1 MAGLLDRINA
11 PADLKLLNPQELPVL
26 AEELRREIIENVS
39 KTGGHLASSLGVV
52 ELTLALYY
60 VFDLPRDR
68 VIWDVGHQAYAHKL
82 LTGRR
87 KQFHT
92 LRQYNGISGFLK
104 MDESPYDF
112 FGAGHSSTSISAALG
127 IAESKYLKKEEG
139 YVIAV
144 IGDGS
149 LTAGISFEGLNQAG
163 HLKRNLIVV
172 LNDNGMS
179 IAPNVGAISSFLS
192 RKLTGRFMTSL
203 RYRLKN
209 LLKALP
215 NYGEEIY
222 HILRK
227 AEESFKSFFTPGIMF
242 EGLGFH
248 YVGPI
253 NGHSFSELIET
264 FTNIKNWEGPILVH
278 VLTKKGKGY
287 PPAESDPYFW
297 HGVEPFDVATGK
309 PLKEKSKTP
318 SFTSVFGKT
327 IVELARGDRRIVAI
341 TAAMPGGTGL
351 DEFAK
356 EFPERFFDVGI
367 AEQHGITFAAG
378 LATQGFRPVCAIYS
392 TFMQRAYDQILHDVC
407 LQNLPVVFALDR
419 AGIVGADGATH
430 QGLFDISYLRSIP
443 NIIIMAPKDEDEL
456 RHMLKTAIE
465 SGRPCAV
472 RYPKGTG
479 FGVPLSPEIKLIEIG
494 KAEVLKEG
502 HDVSILALGHTVH
515 YAIEAEE
522 ILDSMGISAGVINMR
537 FVKPID
543 TEVII
548 QEAHRTGR
556 IVTVEENVLMGG
568 FGSAVLECLSD
579 HNIVNVRVA
588 RIGVPDEFVEHGPQD
603 VLRAKYGINPQ
614 GIART
619 CMDLLGS
626 TSRQISMGKGSSS

>member
-1 MAGLLDRINA
+1 MPGLLDKINT
-11 PADLKLLNPQELPVL
+11 PADLKLLGPQELPLL

-52 ELTLALYY
+52 ELTVALYY

-68 VIWDVGHQAYAHKL
+68 VIWDVGHQAYSHKL

-92 LRQYNGISGFLK
+92 LRQYNGISGFLR

-139 YVIAV
+139 HIIAV

-209 LLKALP
+209 FLKAMP

-264 FTNIKNWEGPILVH
+264 FSNIKKWEGPILVH
-278 VLTKKGKGY
+278 VLTKKGRGY
-287 PPAESDPYFW
+287 PPAEMDPYFW
-297 HGVEPFDVATGK
+297 HGVEPFDIATGK
-309 PLKEKSKTP
+309 PLKEKSKIP
-318 SFTSVFGKT
+318 SFTTVFGAT
-327 IVELARGDRRIVAI
+327 MVELARMDERIVAI

-351 DEFAK
+351 DDFAK
-356 EFPERFFDVGI
+356 KFPERFFDVGI

-392 TFMQRAYDQILHDVC
+392 TFMQRAYDEILHDVC

-465 SGRPCAV
+465 SGRPSAV
-472 RYPKGTG
+472 RYPRGTG
-479 FGVPLSPEIKLIEIG
+479 FGVPLSPEIKSIEIG

-515 YAIEAEE
+515 YAMEAEE
-522 ILDSMGISAGVINMR
+522 ILHSMGISASVINMR

-543 TEVII
+543 IEVII
-548 QEAHRTGR
+548 QQAHRTGR

-568 FGSAVLECLSD
+568 FGSAVLECLND

-603 VLRAKYGINPQ
+603 VLRDKYGISPQ
-614 GIART
+614 GIVRT
-619 CMDLLGS
+619 CMDLLRS
-626 TSRQISMGKGSSS
+626 TSRQISVGEGSSS

>member
-1 MAGLLDRINA
+1 MPDLMDRINT
-11 PADLKLLNPQELPVL
+11 PADLKLLSPGELPIL
-26 AEELRREIIENVS
+26 AEELRKEIIRNVS

-52 ELTLALYY
+52 ELTVALYY
-60 VFDLPRDR
+60 IFDLPHDR
-68 VIWDVGHQAYAHKL
+68 VIWDVGHQAYCHKL

-87 KQFHT
+87 KKFHT

-104 MDESPYDF
+104 IDESPYDF

-127 IAESKYLKKEEG
+127 IAESKYLKNEDG
-139 YVIAV
+139 HVIAV

-149 LTAGISFEGLNQAG
+149 LTAGLSFEGLNQAG

-209 LLKALP
+209 LLKAMP

-222 HILRK
+222 YILRK

-253 NGHSFSELIET
+253 NGHSFPELIET
-264 FTNIKNWEGPILVH
+264 FNNIKKWEGPILVH

-287 PPAESDPYFW
+287 QPAESDPYFW
-297 HGVEPFDVATGK
+297 HGVEPFDIATGK
-309 PLKEKSKTP
+309 PLKPKSSIP
-318 SFTSVFGKT
+318 SFTSVFGRT
-327 IVELARGDRRIVAI
+327 MVELGEKDERIVAI

-351 DEFAK
+351 DEFAR

-407 LQNLPVVFALDR
+407 LQDLPVVFALDR

-443 NIIIMAPKDEDEL
+443 NIVIMAPKDEDEL
-456 RHMLKTAIE
+456 RHMLKTAID

-472 RYPKGTG
+472 RYPRGTG
-479 FGVPLSPEIKLIEIG
+479 FGVPLSREIHTLEIG
-494 KAEVLKEG
+494 KSELLREG
-502 HDVSILALGHTVH
+502 DDISILAIGHTVY
-515 YAIEAEE
+515 YALEAGE
-522 ILDSMGISAGVINMR
+522 ILNSMGITASVVNMR
-537 FVKPID
+537 FVKPLD
-543 TEVII
+543 TEMII
-548 QEAHRTGR
+548 QQAQRTDR

-568 FGSAVLECLSD
+568 FGSAVLECLHD
-579 HNIVNVRVA
+579 HGIVNVHVA
-588 RIGVPDEFVEHGPQD
+588 RIGIPDEFVEHGPQD
-603 VLRAKYGINPQ
+603 VLRSKFGITPQ
-614 GIART
+614 GIARV
-619 CMDLLGS
+619 CIENLSPASKQVSLG
-626 TSRQISMGKGSSS
+626 KK

>member
-1 MAGLLDRINA
+1 MAGLIDKINT
-11 PADLKLLNPQELPVL
+11 PADLILLTPQELTVL
-26 AEELRREIIENVS
+26 AEELRKEIIETVS

-52 ELTLALYY
+52 DLTVALYY
-60 VFDLPRDR
+60 VFNLPHDR
-68 VIWDVGHQAYAHKL
+68 VIWDVGHQAYCHKL

-87 KQFHT
+87 KQFRS

-127 IAESKYLKKEEG
+127 IAESKYLKKENG
-139 YVIAV
+139 HVIAV

-149 LTAGISFEGLNQAG
+149 LTAGLSFEGLNQAG
-163 HLKRNLIVV
+163 HLKRNLIVI

-209 LLKALP
+209 YLKSMP
-215 NYGEEIY
+215 NYGGEIY
-222 HILRK
+222 HILRR

-253 NGHSFSELIET
+253 NGHSFPELIET
-264 FTNIKNWEGPILVH
+264 FNNIKQWEGPILVH
-278 VLTKKGKGY
+278 VLTKKGRGY
-287 PPAESDPYFW
+287 PPAEHDPYFW
-297 HGVEPFDVATGK
+297 HGVEPFEIPTGK
-309 PLKEKSKTP
+309 PLKEKSKVP
-318 SFTSVFGKT
+318 SYTSIFGKT
-327 IVELARGDRRIVAI
+327 MLDLARRDERIIAI

-351 DEFAK
+351 DDFAK
-356 EFPERFFDVGI
+356 EFPNRFFDVGI

-407 LQNLPVVFALDR
+407 LQELPVVLALDR

-456 RHMLKTAIE
+456 RHMLRTAIE

-472 RYPKGTG
+472 RYPKGNG
-479 FGVPLSPEIKLIEIG
+479 FGVQLSPDIHLLEIG
-494 KAEVLKEG
+494 KAEVIKEG
-502 HDVSILALGHTVH
+502 GDISILALGQTVH
-515 YAIEAEE
+515 YALEASE
-522 ILDSMGISAGVINMR
+522 ILDNMGISASVVNMR
-537 FVKPID
+537 FVKPLD
-543 TEVII
+543 SEVVL
-548 QEAHRTGR
+548 QQVHKTGR

-568 FGSAVLECLSD
+568 FGSAVLECLHD
-579 HNIVNVRVA
+579 HETADVKVA
-588 RIGVPDEFVEHGPQD
+588 RIGVPDEFVEHGPQE
-603 VLRAKYGINPQ
+603 VLRNKYGLTPQ

-619 CMDLLGS
+619 CMELLGS
-626 TSRQISMGKGSSS
+626 STKRISVGKK

>member
-1 MAGLLDRINA
+1 MAGLIDRINS
-11 PADLKLLNPQELPVL
+11 PSDLKSLSPDELPQL
-26 AEELRREIIENVS
+26 AEELRQEIIESVS
-39 KTGGHLASSLGVV
+39 KTGGHLASSLGVI
-52 ELTLALYY
+52 ELTVALYY
-60 VFDLPRDR
+60 VFNLPEDR
-68 VIWDVGHQAYAHKL
+68 VIWDVGHQAYCHKL

-92 LRQYNGISGFLK
+92 LRQYNGISGFLR

-127 IAESKYLKKEEG
+127 IAESKYLKKEPG
-139 YVIAV
+139 KVIAV

-149 LTAGISFEGLNQAG
+149 LTAGLSFEGLNQAG

-192 RKLTGRFMTSL
+192 RKLTGRFMTSV

-209 LLKALP
+209 LLKSMPA
-215 NYGEEIY
+215 YGEEIY

-227 AEESFKSFFTPGIMF
+227 AEESFKSFFTPGILF

-253 NGHSFSELIET
+253 NGHSFPELLET
-264 FTNIKNWEGPILVH
+264 FTNIKKWEGPILVH

-287 PPAESDPYFW
+287 PPAENDPYFW
-297 HGVEPFDVATGK
+297 HGVEPFDVKTGK
-309 PLKEKSKTP
+309 PLKPKSAIP
-318 SFTSVFGKT
+318 SFTTIFGRT
-327 IVELARGDRRIVAI
+327 MVELARKDERIIAI

-351 DEFAK
+351 DDFAK

-378 LATQGFRPVCAIYS
+378 LATQGFRPVAAIYS
-392 TFMQRAYDQILHDVC
+392 TFLQRAYDQILHDVC
-407 LQNLPVVFALDR
+407 LQDLPVVFALDR

-456 RHMLKTAIE
+456 RHMLKTAINV
-465 SGRPCAV
+465 GKPCAI
-472 RYPKGTG
+472 RYPRGSG
-479 FGVPLSPEIKLIEIG
+479 FGVPLSDKLKVMEIG
-494 KAEVLKEG
+494 KAEVLREG
-502 HDVSILALGHTVH
+502 NDLSILALGHTVY
-515 YAIEAEE
+515 YALGAAE
-522 ILDSMGISAGVINMR
+522 ILYNMGINVSVVNMR

-543 TEVII
+543 GETILE
-548 QEAHRTGR
+548 QARSTGR
-556 IVTVEENVLMGG
+556 LVTVEENVLMGG
-568 FGSAVLECLSD
+568 FGSAVLEFLHD
-579 HNIVNVRVA
+579 HGLEGVKVA
-588 RIGVPDEFVEHGPQD
+588 RIGIPDEFVEHGPQD
-603 VLRAKYGINPQ
+603 ILRSKYNLSPQ
-614 GIART
+614 GIARI
-619 CMDLLGS
+619 CLELLGL
-626 TSRQISMGKGSSS
+626 SSKRITIGTK

>member
-1 MAGLLDRINA
+1 MALLDKIEC
-11 PADLKLLNPQELPVL
+11 PGDLKKLTPEELPLL
-26 AEELRREIIENVS
+26 AEEVRKEIIENVS
-39 KTGGHLASSLGVV
+39 KTGGHLASSLGVI
-52 ELTLALYY
+52 ELTIALYY
-60 VFDLPRDR
+60 IFDLPHDR
-68 VIWDVGHQAYAHKL
+68 VIWDVGHQAYCHKL

-127 IAESKYLKKEEG
+127 IAEAKHLNGEDGK
-139 YVIAV
+139 VIAV

-192 RKLTGRFMTSL
+192 RKLTGRFMTSI

-209 LLKALP
+209 LLKSMP

-227 AEESFKSFFTPGIMF
+227 AEESFKSFFTPGILF

-253 NGHSFSELIET
+253 NGHSFPELLET
-264 FTNIKNWEGPILVH
+264 FSNIKQWEGPILVH

-287 PPAESDPYFW
+287 PPAENDPYFW

-309 PLKEKSKTP
+309 PLKPKP
-318 SFTSVFGKT
+318 SIPTFTQVFGKT
-327 IVELARGDRRIVAI
+327 MVELAEKDRRIVAI

-356 EFPERFFDVGI
+356 KFPDRFFDVGI

-378 LATQGFRPVCAIYS
+378 LATLGLRPVCAIYS

-407 LQNLPVVFALDR
+407 LQDLPVIIAMDR

-443 NIIIMAPKDEDEL
+443 NIVIMAPKDEDEL
-456 RHMLKTAIE
+456 RHMLLTAIE
-465 SGRPCAV
+465 SGKPCAI
-472 RYPKGTG
+472 RYPRGTG
-479 FGVPLSPEIKLIEIG
+479 FGVPISREIQLLEIG
-494 KAEVLKEG
+494 RAEHLREG
-502 HDVSILALGHTVH
+502 MDVSILAIGHTVH
-515 YAIEAEE
+515 YALNACE
-522 ILDSMGISAGVINMR
+522 ILDSMGVSAGVVNMR
-537 FVKPID
+537 FVKPLD
-543 TEVII
+543 SEVVI
-548 QEAHRTGR
+548 QEALKTGR

-568 FGSAVLECLSD
+568 FGSAVLECLHD
-579 HNIVNVRVA
+579 HGITNVKVA
-588 RIGVPDEFVEHGPQD
+588 RIGVPDEFVEHGPQE
-603 VLRAKYGINPQ
+603 VWRSRYGITPQ
-614 GIART
+614 GIARASVE
-619 CMDLLGS
+619 LLAS
-626 TSRQISMGKGSSS
+626 TSKQISAGKK